1 MDMNDYSSFTEALK
15 KWNIELSQ
23 QQLEQFN
30 QYYEML
36 VKWNSFMNL
45 TSITEFDE
53 VLNKHFLDSLSFV
66 QTFDDLKES
75 SFMDSSISCETF
87 SFSFIDIGTGAG
99 FPGIPLKILFP
110 HSKVVL
116 MDSLN
121 KRIKF
126 LDAVIESLELENI
139 ETLHSRAEDLAKNS
153 SYREQFDFAVS
164 RAVAN
169 ISTLSEYCLPFV
181 KKNGYFISYKSEK
194 MNEELQQSGNAICI
208 LGGEI
213 EKVISFTLPDTDFNR
228 NLLMIRKERNTPK
241 KYPRKAGLPSKEPL
255 Q

>member
-1 MDMNDYSSFTEALK
+1 MVMNDYSSFKDALK
-15 KWNIELSQ
+15 KWNIELSPLQ
-23 QQLEQFN
+23 VEQLN

-36 VKWNSFMNL
+36 VEWNSFMNL

-53 VLNKHFLDSLSFV
+53 VLNKHFLDSFSFV
-66 QTFDDLKES
+66 QTFDSLKES

-87 SFSFIDIGTGAG
+87 AFSIIDIGTGAG

-110 HSKVVL
+110 NSKVVL

-126 LDAVIESLELENI
+126 LDAVIDTLDLKKI
-139 ETLHSRAEDLAKNS
+139 ETIHSRAEDLAKNLN
-153 SYREQFDFAVS
+153 YREQFDFAVS

-194 MNEELQQSGNAICI
+194 LDEELTQSGNAIAL
-208 LGGEI
+208 LGGKI
-213 EKVISFTLPDTDFNR
+213 QKNISFVLPGTDFNR
-228 NLLMIRKERNTPK
+228 NLLMIRKERNTPNK
-241 KYPRKAGLPSKEPL
+241 FPRKAGLPSKEPL
-255 Q
+255 S